1 MPSRTAAPVERGAS
15 TSRDLSC
22 GYPT

>member
-1 MPSRTAAPVERGAS
+1 MPSRTAAPLERGAS